1 MGLAAC
7 SADMASFSSKITIAD
22 VARLAGVSKTTVSR
36 YLNGQFH
43 LLKDETK
50 RVIEKTIEES
60 GYYPSHSAR
69 SLKSQH
75 TCLIGVVIAD
85 ISTPFSSAVIQGIG
99 NVLEPQGYV
108 PIFVNCNGDPNKERQ
123 CIADLMAHDVE
134 GLIVNSS
141 SSQSPELLEIAK
153 SGFPLVLCD
162 RPVEELS
169 CPLVTSD
176 VAKAMGQMLH
186 HLLFSGFALPYLFT
200 ENPEKSMVRK
210 LRISQFLRLSS
221 QLYQQPIP
229 EDHVYVIDTSNGLA
243 TRRLLR
249 RILDTAQA
257 VPAIL
262 GVNTMTTIHLL
273 GVLKAMGVKI
283 PNEMGVCGPDDWSW
297 GQQLDWASLI
307 APGISTIEIPARQ
320 IGEQSA
326 EALLSLLSPQDPS
339 AAPAGQTP
347 YDGQAPAPV
356 LISSRCVLR
365 SSTDLSGSGRG
376 ESNRT

>member
-1 MGLAAC
+1 
-7 SADMASFSSKITIAD
+7 MASFSSKITIAD

-43 LLKDETK
+43 LLKDETR
-50 RVIEKTIEES
+50 RVIEKTIEQS

-108 PIFVNCNGDPNKERQ
+108 PIFVNCNGDPGKERQ

-141 SSQSPELLEIAK
+141 SPQSPELLEIAN

-186 HLLFSGFALPYLFT
+186 HLHFSGFALPYLFT

-221 QLYQQPIP
+221 QLYQQPVP
-229 EDHVYVIDTSNGLA
+229 EDHVCVIDTSNGLA
-243 TRRLLR
+243 TRRLLKH
-249 RILDTAQA
+249 ILDTAPA

-283 PNEMGVCGPDDWSW
+283 PDEMGVCGPDDWSW

-307 APGISTIEIPARQ
+307 SPGISTIEIPARQ

-326 EALLSLLSPQDPS
+326 EALLCLLSPQDPA

-347 YDGQAPAPV
+347 YGGQAPAPV

-376 ESNRT
+376 RT